1 MTSPSA
7 RIDHLQRKR
16 QLEKLDD
23 GAVTLF
29 IATLEGVKTPE
40 QILLEKEQSQRLQQ
54 LIDRLQPRTARVL
67 RMKYGFGCE
76 PMTLE
81 QVAER
86 FGVTRERIRQI
97 TAKGER
103 LLRRWIWLEENP
115 RRLREAEK
123 REAEE
128 QRARNRANDER
139 WRRDLELHQGEAE
152 AARTAR
158 DIEQAAYEAANR
170 EHLNEQRRLRDVA
183 FAAQAKDLNDARDAY
198 FAHLGQ
204 LNEFKFYL
212 AYVYQMNDCGPR
224 YDRIWR
230 LFPHG

>member
-1 MTSPSA
+1 VHGEEVVTSPSA

-16 QLEKLDD
+16 QLERLDD
-23 GAVTLF
+23 GAASLF

-40 QILLEKEQSQRLQQ
+40 QILLEKEQSQQIER
-54 LIDRLQPRTARVL
+54 LIDRLPPRCGLAM
-67 RMKYGFGCE
+67 RMRYGIQCE

-103 LLRRWIWLEENP
+103 LIRRWVLLEENP

-128 QRARNRANDER
+128 QRAKNRANDER
-139 WRRDLELHQGEAE
+139 WRREVEARQGEAE
-152 AARTAR
+152 AA
-158 DIEQAAYEAANR
+158 QAAYEAANR
-170 EHLNEQRRLRDVA
+170 GHLDEQRRPRNAA
-183 FAAQAKDLNDARDAY
+183 FAKQAKDLNAARDAY
-198 FAHLGQ
+198 FEHLNQ
-204 LNEFKFYL
+204 PDEMKYYL
-212 AYVYQMNDCGPR
+212 IYVAQMNDWGPR
-224 YDRIWR
+224 LNRIWR